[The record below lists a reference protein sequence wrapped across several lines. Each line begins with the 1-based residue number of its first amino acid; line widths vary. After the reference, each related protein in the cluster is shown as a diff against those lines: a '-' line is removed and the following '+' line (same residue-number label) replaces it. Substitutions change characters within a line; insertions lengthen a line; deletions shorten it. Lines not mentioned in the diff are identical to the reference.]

1 MPGRTRAAVAALV
14 TGALCAALVQSTARA
29 DAPPTPPKDAPS
41 ASEIPVA
48 QRADVLGGG
57 WRTSADRAW
66 TTTGDAQGFHVLTAE
81 QSSGY
86 AWKTAASLKEPG
98 FDTDAWIGNA
108 CVTGSGKRAV
118 VVYAPRTFTNKSQ
131 LMARGGFTAIV
142 ELDTGKVTKL
152 GLQTSLS
159 YYNPGCGAGETAVLT
174 QSPGED
180 KQATRLFRLDTQT
193 GKLSPA
199 IQTPGQLTSASPTK
213 DGSIVA
219 AAGAELVKVG
229 SDGGRTTLART
240 DSVPYRITPDGDGGV
255 VFLDAAAAGR
265 QAGPRLTAA
274 VQASPA
280 TTTKAKRITAAQVAA
295 PDAAHTTP
303 EVLAEGALTVT
314 GLARGAGTVYVTG
327 DTKQSAAKLP
337 SVVRRLPGATKDA
350 VVSTRGQSV
359 LNRTAWADG
368 KDSRTRSTDTS
379 ARPVA
384 LDLHVMGTDRE
395 AAFTVDPTAAPIS
408 SAAQGSSPSPAL
420 PQPRSAAPAAAKAAV
435 GTSPGSAGEIV
446 ESDRSCS
453 VPRNDPRNQAM
464 QPKPRQVEWA
474 VDQAVKGT
482 LNVSRPANWKNL
494 GMPAYQPMSLFP
506 ADALEGGGRIP
517 AQIMLGVTAQ
527 ESNMWQATR
536 SALPGETGNPL
547 IGNYYGLQLY
557 DSDPGNDWD
566 IDWSKA
572 DCGYGMTQ
580 VTDHMR
586 LAGREGDKG
595 GAAWDYQKQ
604 RAVSLDYT
612 ANLAAGMQIL
622 TGKWNQTRRAG
633 MVINNGNSAKI
644 ENWFFAL
651 WAYNSGFYEQADA
664 GNHAGKWGVGWANNP
679 ANPEWDES
687 RNPFLED
694 SLGNNHYADAAHPQN
709 WPYPEKVI
717 GFAAHPVEGVESP
730 GKTVAGFRAAWW
742 NGGAGT
748 ALVPGTATY
757 NRAHARPPIG
767 AFCTA
772 DNNCDASKISTSAT
786 NSLGGGPCGLAD
798 FHCWWNKP
806 VQWKNDCDYSCG
818 NELVRFDSTYP
829 EEADGTSYPPNCST
843 TGLPGGALIV
853 DDVADDVPSIRPGC
867 ARTWSNSGTFTM
879 DFGPGESVKD
889 QNGNPTT
896 GWPAKID
903 VHQLGGGFGGHFY
916 FGHTRKGDTKGQR
929 LKATGTWTLNKP
941 LDSAASAAK
950 VMVHLPDHGARTQD
964 AYYEVKTPQ
973 GWVAVP
979 PVNQR
984 LQGGEGTNRWI
995 SLGAYQFSGSVPAV
1009 RLSTIS
1015 PSGTGDDDIAF
1026 DAVAFVPGDYS
1037 DMPPISFPDDNP
1049 NAPEIDYDNQP
1060 MVPAAAPVFYA
1071 LGNAPVPAGTRSSLT
1086 AVPGPV
1092 AAPPHCEA
1100 AQRPGTTLCLSLGQK
1115 KVVSPFMR
1123 GTGVPAA
1130 AAPSTAGSASAG
1142 SAVSCAASK
1151 SNFNRYVACLTND
1164 TPVTAVLYK
1173 DRAPIGTATWNIYQK
1188 IQLYKNENSIDQ
1200 SITIIPEKIDPSLVS
1215 VTLDWNAKCAGA
1227 CSSGTQRWMG
1237 TPTWAPGDQ
1246 HSVTAGVGQWWT
1258 GTTGASVL
1266 DLSWTFTAHSPVSTD
1281 TPTVMWTDSD
1291 MPVRCDVIM
1300 GREEVPETK
1309 PGCVFSKYTPTL
1321 TLNSAKRPAASALYW
1336 LLMEKLKTHPGSKK
1350 YNSPLH
1356 RQADETIAENN
1367 RKVICNS
1374 TFNPVPTGTSD
1385 KPSCDEYPFAK
1396 SRESGG
1402 GSLTSG
1408 AQCAQFYAT
1417 KVGTRWQLKYDT
1429 SFPLPTWSEVCGRGS
1444 IPLSQ
1449 NTGAGGELGR
1459 FTTAMRLHDNDAY
1472 FVDAPGFE
1480 NCTPTRCD
1488 LP

>member
-1 MPGRTRAAVAALV
+1 MRVSGRTRAAAVALA
-14 TGALCAALVQSTARA
+14 TGLLCSAVVQPAAQADTPAPAAKAVGTAA
-29 DAPPTPPKDAPS
+29 
-41 ASEIPVA
+41 EIPDA
-48 QRADVLGGG
+48 QRADVLGKG
-57 WRTSADRAW
+57 WHGSADRIW
-66 TTTGDAQGFHVLTAE
+66 TTTGDAQGLHVLTAT

-98 FDTDAWIGNA
+98 FDADAWIGNA

-118 VVYAPRTFTNKSQ
+118 VVYAPRTFTNKPQ
-131 LMARGGFTAIV
+131 LMARGGFTAVV

-152 GLQTSLS
+152 AVQTSLS
-159 YYNPGCGAGETAVLT
+159 YYNPGCGTGETAVLT

-180 KQATRLFRLDTQT
+180 KQATRLLRLDTQT
-193 GKLSPA
+193 GKLSRA
-199 IQTPGQLTSASPTK
+199 IQTAGQVTSAAPTK

-219 AAGAELVKVG
+219 AAGAELVKVTDSG
-229 SDGGRTTLART
+229 ARTTLART

-255 VFLDAAAAGR
+255 VFLDAADTGGPT
-265 QAGPRLTAA
+265 GPRITATPT
-274 VQASPA
+274 PA
-280 TTTKAKRITAAQVAA
+280 KTTRAKRVTAAQVAA
-295 PDAAHTTP
+295 PDAATRP
-303 EVLAEGALTVT
+303 EVLAEGALTDT

-327 DTKQSAAKLP
+327 DTRSSEAELP
-337 SVVRRLPGATKDA
+337 TVVRRLPSAAKNA
-350 VVSTRGQSV
+350 VVSTQGQAV

-368 KDSRTRSTDTS
+368 QDSRAQAPAGA

-384 LDLHVMGTDRE
+384 LDLTVVGTGRK
-395 AAFTVDPTAAPIS
+395 AAFTVDPAAAPAAPAGEG
-408 SAAQGSSPSPAL
+408 SAPSPAL
-420 PQPRSAAPAAAKAAV
+420 PQPHGGAAAGPRAAASV

-482 LNVSRPANWKNL
+482 LNLSRPANWKNL

-506 ADALEGGGRIP
+506 AEGLDGGGQIP

-527 ESNMWQATR
+527 ESNMWQAAR

-557 DSDPGNDWD
+557 DSDQNNDWD

-595 GAAWDYQKQ
+595 GTAWDYQKQ
-604 RAVSLDYT
+604 RAVALDYT

-622 TGKWNQTRRAG
+622 TGKWNETRRAG
-633 MVINNGNSAKI
+633 MVVNNGNSAKI

-651 WAYNSGFYEQADA
+651 WAYNSGFYPQADA

-730 GKTVAGFRAAWW
+730 GHTVAGFRAAWW
-742 NGGAGT
+742 NGAAGT
-748 ALVPGTATY
+748 ALVAGTANY
-757 NRAHARPPIG
+757 NRAHAKPPINI
-767 AFCTA
+767 FCTA
-772 DNNCDASKISTSAT
+772 DNNCDPAKINTGAS
-786 NSLGGGPCGLAD
+786 NSLGGGPCTLAD

-806 VQWKNDCDYSCG
+806 VQWKSDCDFSCG
-818 NELVRFDSTYP
+818 NELVRFNSTYP

-843 TGLPGGALIV
+843 SGLPDGALII
-853 DDVADDVPSIRPGC
+853 DDVADDVPSVRPGC
-867 ARTWSNSGTFTM
+867 TRSWSNAGSFTM
-879 DFGPGESVKD
+879 DFGQGESVKD

-916 FGHTRKGDTKGQR
+916 FGHTRKSDGKGQR
-929 LKATGTWTLNKP
+929 LKATGIWTLNKP
-941 LDSAASAAK
+941 LDSAATAAK

-964 AYYEVKTPQ
+964 AYYEVRTPQ

-995 SLGAYQFSGSVPAV
+995 SLGAYQFSASTPAV
-1009 RLSTIS
+1009 RLSTLS

-1049 NAPEIDYDNQP
+1049 NAPDVDYDNQP
-1060 MVPAAAPVFYA
+1060 MVPAAAPVFYS
-1071 LGNAPVPAGTRSSLT
+1071 LGSTPAAAGRRTALT
-1086 AVPGPV
+1086 AAPGPV
-1092 AAPPHCEA
+1092 AAPAQCEA
-1100 AQRPGTTLCLSLGQK
+1100 AQKPGTALCISLGQK
-1115 KVVSPFMR
+1115 RLVSPFMR
-1123 GTGVPAA
+1123 STGGSRQSAA
-1130 AAPSTAGSASAG
+1130 ASSSPGSEL
-1142 SAVSCAASK
+1142 SCAASR
-1151 SNFNRYVACLTND
+1151 SNLSRYVGCLTND
-1164 TPVTAVLYK
+1164 TPVTLVLYK
-1173 DRAPIGTATWNIYQK
+1173 DRAPVGTATWNIYQK

-1200 SITIIPEKIDPSLVS
+1200 TITIIPNNIDPALAS
-1215 VTLDWNAKCAGA
+1215 VTLDWNAVCKGA
-1227 CSSGTQRWMG
+1227 CSSGSPQWRG
-1237 TPTWAPGDQ
+1237 TPTWTSGDQ
-1246 HSVTAGVGQWWT
+1246 HSVTGGVGQWWT
-1258 GTTGASVL
+1258 GTTGASML
-1266 DLSWTFTAHSPVSTD
+1266 DLSWTFTAHSPVTTD

-1300 GREEVPETK
+1300 GNEEVPETK
-1309 PGCVFSKYTPTL
+1309 PGCVFSKYVPTL

-1356 RQADETIAENN
+1356 RQANETTAENN

-1374 TFNPVPTGTSD
+1374 SFNPVPTGTAD

-1408 AQCAQFYAT
+1408 AQCAQFYAV
-1417 KVGTRWQLKYDT
+1417 KIGTRWQLKYDT
-1429 SFPLPTWSEVCGRGS
+1429 SFPLPTWNELCGRGS

-1472 FVDAPGFE
+1472 FVEAPGFE